1 MTKLRRDA
9 LAVLKA
15 GIAAIGTREAVRR
28 QCVLSGAM
36 LTVNG
41 HPFDLDS
48 FRRVYVIGFGK
59 AALET
64 AEELEKILGDRI
76 TDGIVLDV
84 RRAKLRRIKSVK
96 GTHPFPSEAN
106 RFATRDIMAM
116 VRQTDSR
123 DLIVTIVSGG
133 GSALLCQPYKLSCDD
148 LTLLTRA
155 LMRAGATIEETN
167 VVRKHLSEIQ
177 GGQFARLAHP
187 ATVLGLIFSDVPG
200 DDIGVIASGP
210 TVMDT
215 TTVADAR
222 RIMKRYDLLKVCR
235 LPSCQLRETPKD
247 PAFFRDVTN
256 VFLMNNSIAVAA
268 MEAEA
273 IRRGYAT
280 RVYST
285 SLAGEAREVGRLLA
299 GLPRSGEMVFAAGET
314 TVTVLGN
321 GKGGRNQ
328 EVALGALGSVDDD
341 ALVIACASDGIDN
354 APAAGAIADKETK
367 KHVKDLCLNADAALA
382 KNASYAFFK
391 KTGDHIVT
399 GVTGANVS
407 DLFIAARR

>member
-15 GIAAIGTREAVRR
+15 GLAAIKTRETVRR
-28 QCVLSGAM
+28 QCVLTGSK
-36 LTVNG
+36 LTVG
-41 HPFDLDS
+41 GQSFDLDV

-59 AALET
+59 ASLET
-64 AEELEKILGDRI
+64 AEELERILGDRI
-76 TDGIVLDV
+76 TGGIVLDV
-84 RRAKLRRIKSVK
+84 KRAKLKRIKSVK

-106 RFATRDIMAM
+106 RVATGQMMDI
-116 VRQTDSR
+116 VRQADSR
-123 DLIVTIVSGG
+123 DLIITIVSGG
-133 GSALLCQPYKLSCDD
+133 GSALLCMPHKLSCDD

-155 LMRAGATIEETN
+155 LMHAGATIEETN
-167 VVRKHLSEIQ
+167 TVRKHLSEIQ

-187 ATVLGLIFSDVPG
+187 ATILGLIFSDVPG
-200 DDIGVIASGP
+200 NDIGVIASGP

-222 RIMKRYDLLKVCR
+222 RVMKKYDLLKACR

-247 PAFFRDVTN
+247 PTFFRGVTN
-256 VFLMNNSIAVAA
+256 VFLVNNTFAVAA
-268 MEAEA
+268 MELEA
-273 IRRGYAT
+273 KRRGYAT
-280 RVYST
+280 RIYST
-285 SLAGEAREVGRLLA
+285 SLTGEAREVGRLLA

-314 TVTVLGN
+314 TVTMRGK

-328 EVALGALGSVDDD
+328 EVALGALGTVDDD

-354 APAAGAIADKETK
+354 TPAAGAIADRETK
-367 KHVKDLCLNADAALA
+367 RHARDLRLDVDAALA

-391 KTGDHIVT
+391 KSGDQIVT

-407 DLFIAARR
+407 DLFISARK

>member
-1 MTKLRRDA
+1 MTTLRRDA

-15 GIAAIGTREAVRR
+15 GLAAIKTREAVRR
-28 QCVLSGAM
+28 QCVLKGSK
-36 LTVNG
+36 LTVG
-41 HPFDLDS
+41 KHTFDLDS

-59 AALET
+59 ASLET
-64 AEELEKILGDRI
+64 AEELETILGDRI

-84 RRAKLRRIKSVK
+84 KRAKLRRIKSVK

-106 RFATRDIMAM
+106 RIATGDIMAL
-116 VRQTDSR
+116 VRQADSR
-123 DLIVTIVSGG
+123 DLIITIVSGG
-133 GSALLCQPYKLSCDD
+133 GSALLCWPHKVTCDD
-148 LTLLTRA
+148 ITVLTKA
-155 LMRAGATIEETN
+155 LMHAGATIEETN
-167 VVRKHLSEIQ
+167 TVRKHLSEIQ

-200 DDIGVIASGP
+200 NDIGVIASGP

-222 RIMKRYDLLKVCR
+222 RVMKRYDLLKACQ
-235 LPSCQLRETPKD
+235 LPACKLRETPKD
-247 PAFFRDVTN
+247 PTFFKDVTN
-256 VFLMNNSIAVAA
+256 IFLMNNTFAVEA
-268 MEAEA
+268 MELEA
-273 IRRGYAT
+273 KRRGYTT
-280 RVYST
+280 RTYST
-285 SLAGEAREVGRLLA
+285 SLTGEAREVGRLLA

-328 EVALGALGSVDDD
+328 ETALGALGSVDDD

-354 APAAGAIADKETK
+354 TPAAGAIADKETR
-367 KHVKDLCLNADAALA
+367 KHAKERRLSVDAALA
-382 KNASYAFFK
+382 KNASYDFFK
-391 KTGDHIVT
+391 KSGDHIVT
-399 GVTGANVS
+399 GMTGANVS

>member
-1 MTKLRRDA
+1 MTNLRRDA

-15 GIAAIGTREAVRR
+15 GLAAIRTREAVRR
-28 QCVLSGAM
+28 LCRLVGSKFS
-36 LTVNG
+36 VNG
-41 HPFDLDS
+41 NVFDLDG

-84 RRAKLRRIKSVK
+84 KKAKLKRIKSVK

-106 RFATRDIMAM
+106 RVATGEMMEI
-116 VRQTDSR
+116 VRQADSR
-123 DLIVTIVSGG
+123 DLIITIVSGG
-133 GSALLCQPYKLSCDD
+133 GSALLCMPHKLSCDD

-155 LMRAGATIEETN
+155 LMHAGATIEETN
-167 VVRKHLSEIQ
+167 TVRKHLSEIQ

-200 DDIGVIASGP
+200 NDIGVIASGP

-222 RIMKRYDLLKVCR
+222 RIMKKYDLLKVCQ

-247 PAFFRDVTN
+247 PTFFKGVTN
-256 VFLMNNSIAVAA
+256 VFLMSNVVAVDA
-268 MEAEA
+268 MEVEA
-273 IRRGYAT
+273 KRRGYAT

-285 SLAGEAREVGRLLA
+285 SLTGEAREVGRLLA
-299 GLPRSGEMVFAAGET
+299 GLPRSREMVFAAGET

-328 EVALGALGSVDDD
+328 EVALGALGTVDDD
-341 ALVIACASDGIDN
+341 ALVISCASDGIDN
-354 APAAGAIADKETK
+354 TPAAGAIADKETK
-367 KHVKDLCLNADAALA
+367 AHVKDMRLRVDVALA
-382 KNASYAFFK
+382 KNASYVFFK
-391 KTGDHIVT
+391 KSGDQIVT

>member
-9 LAVLKA
+9 LGVLRA
-15 GIAAIGTREAVRR
+15 GLAAIGTREAIRR
-28 QCVLSGAM
+28 QCVLKGSR
-36 LTVNG
+36 LTVRE
-41 HPFDLDS
+41 HSFDLS
-48 FRRVYVIGFGK
+48 AFRRLYVIGFGK
-59 AALET
+59 ASLET
-64 AEELEKILGDRI
+64 AQELELILGDRI

-84 RRAKLRRIKSVK
+84 KRARLKRIKSVK

-106 RFATRDIMAM
+106 RIATGDIMAL
-116 VRQTDSR
+116 VRQADSR
-123 DLIVTIVSGG
+123 DLIITIISGG

-148 LTLLTRA
+148 LTLMTRT

-167 VVRKHLSEIQ
+167 TVRKHLSEIQ

-187 ATVLGLIFSDVPG
+187 ATVLGLVFSDVPG

-222 RIMKRYDLLKVCR
+222 RVMRKYDVLKACR
-235 LPSCQLRETPKD
+235 LPTCQLRETPKD

-256 VFLMNNSIAVAA
+256 VFLMNNAYAVAA
-268 MEAEA
+268 METEA
-273 IRRGYAT
+273 RRRGYKT

-285 SLAGEAREVGRLLA
+285 SLTGEAREVGRLLA

-314 TVTVLGN
+314 TVSVLGN

-354 APAAGAIADKETK
+354 TPAAGAIADKETR
-367 KHVKDLCLNADAALA
+367 KHAKDLRLSADKALA

-391 KTGDHIVT
+391 KSGDHIVT

>member
-9 LAVLKA
+9 LGVLKA

-28 QCVLSGAM
+28 QCVLKGSRLIVGGNA
-36 LTVNG
+36 
-41 HPFDLDS
+41 FDLDA
-48 FRRVYVIGFGK
+48 FNRVYVIGFGK

-84 RRAKLRRIKSVK
+84 KRAKLKRIKSVK

-106 RFATRDIMAM
+106 RVATGEIMAL
-116 VRQTDSR
+116 VRQADSR
-123 DLIVTIVSGG
+123 DLVITIVSGG
-133 GSALLCQPYKLSCDD
+133 GSALLCAPYKVTCDT
-148 LTLLTRA
+148 LTVLTKA
-155 LMRAGATIEETN
+155 MMHKGATIDETN
-167 VVRKHLSEIQ
+167 TVRKHMSEIQ

-200 DDIGVIASGP
+200 NDIGVIASGP

-222 RIMKRYDLLKVCR
+222 RIMKKYDLLKVCR
-235 LPSCQLRETPKD
+235 LPVCQLRETPKD
-247 PAFFRDVTN
+247 PTFFKDVTN
-256 VFLMNNSIAVAA
+256 VFLMNNTFAVAA
-268 MEAEA
+268 METEA
-273 IRRGYAT
+273 KRRGYAT

-285 SLAGEAREVGRLLA
+285 SLVGEAREVGRLLA
-299 GLPRSGEMVFAAGET
+299 GLPRAGEMVFAAGET

-354 APAAGAIADKETK
+354 SPAAGAITDRETK
-367 KHVKDLCLNADAALA
+367 AHANSMRLSADAALA

-391 KTGDHIVT
+391 KSGDHIVT